1 MVFAACVSF
10 VLPVW
15 DTPID
20 FRPDVASAPTL
31 VRLLAD
37 KTGLKLT
44 TNLNVAND
52 IVGIVAPS
60 ATPRE
65 IMDQLAYTID
75 AKWIEAGGEWT
86 LVRTPEQFAA
96 QKSKALEDARDR
108 IQKAIDKIVEPKAWT
123 EGDAKVVA
131 QRINE
136 FQKKYNGAGM
146 LGPEYTEIRKAMPA
160 QRLLARFLKVV
171 PVADLASIGTGDRIV
186 YSTAPNKMQRPMPN
200 ALKSDIE
207 QFTNESSLLADAWI
221 DSGEGAQFFVAP
233 RRGKVEEVV
242 VSISRT
248 GFGGLTAELR
258 AFDSNDG
265 GLGDASL
272 GVDSSFTDGIKPEK
286 LTDSDKLIEL
296 RPLSKQLV
304 AIAQDAMQ
312 NKPMNPPEE
321 LRQRF
326 YHPKES
332 EPMALVNT
340 EGMQALS
347 SVEKKNV
354 VIAFPEPQIFGV
366 LVLSPDGK
374 ITIRRFQ
381 QSLTAMGD
389 TREEHDGWIC
399 YKERDP
405 IAGRTRRI
413 DRASLENYYK
423 RVERDKRAGLEALAE
438 LTLKHPTPLEHTMFP
453 IYVMLTGSY
462 LSNMRYDG
470 DLNLVRLYGTLTGA
484 QKESLKRGDKL
495 GIDAFSNP
503 QKQYLSRFMFSKRY
517 DSLTYEAVDGRGGD
531 IYNGRVQEPTEV
543 FPNGLGG
550 TFALSANVSDR
561 PSLFRKESYGEV
573 RPTTADQLAWEQY
586 QGERPDLFPYASAYL
601 DRQKGTQFI
610 SGHENQWEFR
620 IRLTPY
626 ASTSAILTD
635 NAIPES
641 GFMSADQLPAD
652 FKAEVR
658 KKLDALR
665 EQYKNAKPGEFGG
678 RSGSPP
684 PAR

>member
-86 LVRTPEQFAA
+86 LVRTQEQFAA

-146 LGPEYTEIRKAMPA
+146 VGAEYTEVRKTMPA
-160 QRLLARFLKVV
+160 QRLLARFLKIV
-171 PVADLASIGTGDRIV
+171 PVADLAAIGTGDRIV
-186 YSTAPNKMQRPMPN
+186 YSTSPNKLQRPMP
-200 ALKSDIE
+200 ASLKTDIE
-207 QFTNESSLLADAWI
+207 QFTKESNLLADAWI
-221 DSGEGAQFFVAP
+221 DAGEGAQFFVSP
-233 RRGKVEEVV
+233 KRGKVDEVV

-258 AFDSNDG
+258 AFDATDG

-272 GVDSSFTDGIKPEK
+272 GVDSDFLDGVKPEK
-286 LTDSDKLIEL
+286 LIDSDKLIEL
-296 RPLSKQLV
+296 RPLSKALV
-304 AIAQDAMQ
+304 AVAQDAMQ

-326 YHPKES
+326 YHPKDS
-332 EPMALVNT
+332 EPMALINT
-340 EGMQALS
+340 EGMQAMS
-347 SVEKKNV
+347 AFEKKPV
-354 VIAFPEPQIFGV
+354 IIAFPEPQIFGV
-366 LVLSPDGK
+366 LALSPDGK

-389 TREEHDGWIC
+389 VSEDHGGWIC

-405 IAGRTRRI
+405 IAGRIRRI
-413 DRASLENYYK
+413 DRASLDSYY
-423 RVERDKRAGLEALAE
+423 RRIERDKRNGLDALAE

-453 IYVMLTGSY
+453 IYVMLTGNY
-462 LSNMRYDG
+462 MSNMRYDG

-484 QKESLKRGDKL
+484 QKDALKRGEKF
-495 GIDAFSNP
+495 GIEAFSNP
-503 QKQYLSRFMFSKRY
+503 QKQYLSKFMFSKRY
-517 DSLTYEAVDGRGGD
+517 DSLTYEAVEGQGD

-550 TFALSANVSDR
+550 NFALSAVVSDR
-561 PSLFRKESYGEV
+561 PSMFKREPYGEV
-573 RPTTADQLAWEQY
+573 RPTSPDQLAWDQF
-586 QGERPDLFPYASAYL
+586 QSERPDLFPYASAYL
-601 DRQKGTQFI
+601 DRQKGARYV

-626 ASTSAILTD
+626 ASTSANLTD
-635 NAIPES
+635 NTVPDS
-641 GFMSADQLPAD
+641 GFLTADQLPAD
-652 FKAEVR
+652 FKADVR
-658 KKLDALR
+658 KKLDAIR
-665 EQYKNAKPGEFGG
+665 EQYKNVKPGEFGG
-678 RSGSPP
+678 RTGSPP
-684 PAR
+684 PSR

>member
-1 MVFAACVSF
+1 MVFSACVSF

-52 IVGIVAPS
+52 IVGIVAPA

-65 IMDQLAYTID
+65 IMDQLAYTIE

-86 LVRTPEQFAA
+86 LVRSQEQIEA
-96 QKSKALEDARDR
+96 QKAKSFEDAKAR
-108 IQKAIDKIVEPKAWT
+108 IQKAIEKIAEPKPWS

-136 FQKKYNGAGM
+136 FQKKYSGAGV
-146 LGPEYTEIRKAMPA
+146 LGMEYTEVRKTMPA
-160 QRLLARFLKVV
+160 QRLLARFLKLA
-171 PVADLASIGTGDRIV
+171 PVADLATIGTGDRIV
-186 YSTAPNKMQRPMPN
+186 YSTAPNKLQRPMPGS
-200 ALKSDIE
+200 LKADIQ
-207 QFTNESSLLADAWI
+207 QFTNESNLLADAWI
-221 DSGEGAQFFVAP
+221 DAGEGAQFFVAP
-233 RRGKVEEVV
+233 KRGKVDEIV
-242 VSISRT
+242 VSVART

-258 AFDSNDG
+258 AFDANDG

-272 GVDSSFTDGIKPEK
+272 GIDSDLVDGLKPDK
-286 LTDSDKLIEL
+286 LIDSDKLIEL
-296 RPLSKQLV
+296 RPLSQYLV
-304 AIAQDAMQ
+304 AVAQDAMQ

-326 YHPKES
+326 YHPKDK
-332 EPMALVNT
+332 EPMALINT
-340 EGMQALS
+340 EGMQAMS
-347 SVEKKNV
+347 SYEKKPV
-354 VIAFPEPQIFGV
+354 IIAFPEPQIFGV
-366 LVLSPDGK
+366 LALSPDGK

-389 TREEHDGWIC
+389 TQEEHDGWIC

-405 IAGRTRRI
+405 IAGRSRRI
-413 DRASLENYYK
+413 DRVSLDGYYR
-423 RVERDKRAGLEALAE
+423 RVERDKRAGLDALAE

-470 DLNLVRLYGTLTGA
+470 DLNLVRLYGTLTTD
-484 QKESLKRGDKL
+484 QKGSLKRGEKL
-495 GIDAFSNP
+495 NIDAFSPP

-517 DSLTYEAVDGRGGD
+517 DNLTYETVDGLGGD
-531 IYNGRVQEPTEV
+531 IYSGRVQEPTEV

-550 TFALSANVSDR
+550 SFALSAVVSDR
-561 PSLFRKESYGEV
+561 PSLFRKEFYGEV
-573 RPTTADQLAWEQY
+573 RPTSADMVAWEQY
-586 QGERPDLFPYASAYL
+586 QNERQDLFPYASVNAQRVKDARYV
-601 DRQKGTQFI
+601 

-626 ASTSAILTD
+626 ASTTSVLTD
-635 NAIPES
+635 NTFPDS
-641 GFMSADQLPAD
+641 GFLTIDQLPAD
-652 FKAEVR
+652 FKKEVGQ
-658 KKLDALR
+658 KLEALR
-665 EQYKNAKPGEFGG
+665 EQYKNAKPGELGG
-678 RSGSPP
+678 RTGSPP
-684 PAR
+684 PKP